1 MKARGFQGPLY
12 RVARLDVRQQL
23 HDDPQVKFRLAVLE
37 KFEEL
42 NREHGVPVR
51 DAARLVG
58 VPRSTLYDWR
68 RRYRRRGLAG
78 LLPRS
83 RRPRR
88 VRRRQWDPAL
98 RKRLVELRRQY
109 PGWGKRKL
117 TVLLRREGWAVSENT
132 VGRILSDLL
141 RRGRIE
147 RSPRRVKRRR
157 KPRTRTW
164 ATRGWAGLRSGV
176 GRVLQLD
183 TMSVGLCP
191 GVSVK
196 QFTAVDVASRY
207 LVGALFRRATA
218 KNARAF
224 LSAVLNKMPF
234 PVERIQVDGGSEFC
248 AEFEAACA
256 ELGLPLIVLPP
267 YSPRMNTRVEYVHGT
282 CRRELYECVRMEE
295 DLQQAR
301 RQWAKWETVYNR
313 IRPHESLDLM
323 TPLEY
328 VKTHSPSEACSDM

>member
-1 MKARGFQGPLY
+1 MKVKGFQGALY
-12 RVARLDVRQQL
+12 RVARLDMRQQL
-23 HDDPQVKFRLAVLE
+23 HDDPQVAFRRAALE
-37 KFEEL
+37 TFEEL

-117 TVLLRREGWAVSENT
+117 TVLLRR
-132 VGRILSDLL
+132 GRI
-141 RRGRIE
+141 G

-295 DLQQAR
+295 DLRQAR
-301 RQWAKWETVYNR
+301 RQWAKWETVYNQ